1 MGLFGLHEEK
11 VKTEKILDH
20 RIIAIWNVCIY
31 IDVWE
36 GTSGTSADVPRFGL
50 EIYSVSNAILDEYI
64 FKNKFCE
71 IEDLTL
77 FTDRILAK

>member
-1 MGLFGLHEEK
+1 M
-11 VKTEKILDH
+11 I
-20 RIIAIWNVCIY
+20 

-50 EIYSVSNAILDEYI
+50 EMHSVSNAILDEYI

-71 IEDLTL
+71 IEDLFL
-77 FTDRILAK
+77 FTDRFLAK

>member
-1 MGLFGLHEEK
+1 MS
-11 VKTEKILDH
+11 KIVGSDLDFNA
-20 RIIAIWNVCIY
+20 RSSSVT

>member
-1 MGLFGLHEEK
+1 MSRDAVFFIGSLGSH
-11 VKTEKILDH
+11 TRDSG
-20 RIIAIWNVCIY
+20 

>member
-1 MGLFGLHEEK
+1 MSECFTNISANCLA
-11 VKTEKILDH
+11 ILSKCWWLP
-20 RIIAIWNVCIY
+20 IQP

>member
-1 MGLFGLHEEK
+1 M
-11 VKTEKILDH
+11 V
-20 RIIAIWNVCIY
+20 WN

-50 EIYSVSNAILDEYI
+50 EIYSVSNATLDEYI

-71 IEDLTL
+71 IEDSTL
-77 FTDRILAK
+77 FTDKILAK

>member
-1 MGLFGLHEEK
+1 MYG
-11 VKTEKILDH
+11 
-20 RIIAIWNVCIY
+20 
-31 IDVWE
+31 IDVRE

>member
-1 MGLFGLHEEK
+1 MINITQVIKLLNYAFRSDDGVFWVTNG
-11 VKTEKILDH
+11 
-20 RIIAIWNVCIY
+20 

>member
-1 MGLFGLHEEK
+1 MNIRTLG
-11 VKTEKILDH
+11 V
-20 RIIAIWNVCIY
+20 
-31 IDVWE
+31 IDVGE
-36 GTSGTSADVPRFGL
+36 GTSADVPRFGL

>member
-1 MGLFGLHEEK
+1 MFGKIILHDKLFEI
-11 VKTEKILDH
+11 V
-20 RIIAIWNVCIY
+20 AN

-77 FTDRILAK
+77 FTDRILVK

>member
-1 MGLFGLHEEK
+1 MIVDRL
-11 VKTEKILDH
+11 KT
-20 RIIAIWNVCIY
+20 NPT